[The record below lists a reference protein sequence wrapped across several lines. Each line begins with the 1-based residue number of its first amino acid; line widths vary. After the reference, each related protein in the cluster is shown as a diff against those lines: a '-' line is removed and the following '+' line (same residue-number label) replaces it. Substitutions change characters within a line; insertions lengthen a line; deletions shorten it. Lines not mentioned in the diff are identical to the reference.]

1 MRWLESIS
9 NSMDMNLSKLWEIVC
24 AFLVDQLVNNLS
36 VVQKTWFHSL
46 GREDPPG
53 EGNDYPLQYSCLE
66 NSKDR
71 GTWRATVHEV
81 VKSLTWLSN
90 WTTSPLGCP
99 DVWIEKGWWDHHS
112 HVGQIVT
119 FLNLGVTNFP
129 TTMLLLLMK
138 HGKNLSLKNNRK
150 PNSRVQTLNSIL
162 KHKLQYKTHAK
173 YYTEEVNQ
181 T

>member
-81 VKSLTWLSN
+81 VKSLT
-90 WTTSPLGCP
+90 
-99 DVWIEKGWWDHHS
+99 
-112 HVGQIVT
+112 
-119 FLNLGVTNFP
+119 
-129 TTMLLLLMK
+129 
-138 HGKNLSLKNNRK
+138 
-150 PNSRVQTLNSIL
+150 
-162 KHKLQYKTHAK
+162 
-173 YYTEEVNQ
+173 
-181 T
+181 

>member
-9 NSMDMNLSKLWEIVC
+9 NSMDMNLSKLWETVC

-36 VVQKTWFHSL
+36 VVQKTWFRSL

-81 VKSLTWLSN
+81 VKSLT
-90 WTTSPLGCP
+90 
-99 DVWIEKGWWDHHS
+99 
-112 HVGQIVT
+112 
-119 FLNLGVTNFP
+119 
-129 TTMLLLLMK
+129 
-138 HGKNLSLKNNRK
+138 
-150 PNSRVQTLNSIL
+150 
-162 KHKLQYKTHAK
+162 
-173 YYTEEVNQ
+173 
-181 T
+181 